1 MNDREKNE
9 KADLHQTARQ
19 VDEAA
24 REGAVVEVDPDDA
37 DDMGAFEEDA
47 LDPDDAD
54 DSRFDKEA

>member
-9 KADLHQTARQ
+9 KADLDQTARQ

-37 DDMGAFEEDA
+37 DAMGAFKEDA

>member
-9 KADLHQTARQ
+9 KADLDQTARQ
-19 VDEAA
+19 IDEAA

-37 DDMGAFEEDA
+37 DDMGAFKEDA

-54 DSRFDKEA
+54 DSRFDREA

>member
-9 KADLHQTARQ
+9 KADLDQTARQ

-24 REGAVVEVDPDDA
+24 RQGAVVEVDPDDA

-47 LDPDDAD
+47 LDPGDAL